1 MKWGLTIEEAA
12 KFHGHLGPWLI
23 IGYRAGAIARD
34 KLGPRDFHDL
44 HCTVRV
50 PNKVPY
56 SCSIDGVQASAS
68 CTLGKGNISVEDSED
83 FEFFFVNTATK
94 ESLRLRLRRDLLA
107 KLSSFRS
114 IEEASKYVAGLG
126 SWEIFELS

>member
-1 MKWGLTIEEAA
+1 MEWGLTIEEAVR
-12 KFHGHLGPWLI
+12 FHGHLGPWLV

-34 KLGPRDFHDL
+34 RLGPKDFHDL

-68 CTLGKGNISVEDSED
+68 CTLGKGNITVEDSDD
-83 FEFFFVNTATK
+83 FEFLFVNIATK

-114 IEEASKYVAGLG
+114 IEEASKYVVGLG
-126 SWEIFELS
+126 DWEIFELS